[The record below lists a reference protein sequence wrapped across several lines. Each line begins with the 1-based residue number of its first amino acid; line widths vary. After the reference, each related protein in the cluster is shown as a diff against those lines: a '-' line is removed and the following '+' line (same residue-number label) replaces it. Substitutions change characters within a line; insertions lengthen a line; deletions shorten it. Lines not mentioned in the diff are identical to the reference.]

1 METKLGAMEA
11 LDAREQQLIDEL
23 DTEALDAKLKWL
35 AKELDGMVTAGQL
48 NKEEKAMVLEQLHTK
63 LEAVEL
69 QIATADSE
77 AKEKRAAKLRE
88 GHAELVARIDTV
100 SGLKPAHRAAKFE
113 KEMVAARKQLLELDK
128 LEVLQLLTMA
138 HPLWPYLFHLLPLLL
153 SRCARRRR
161 SCRSRRSSVST
172 SGPR

>member
-1 METKLGAMEA
+1 MLKVAKADYAAVETKLSAMEA

-138 HPLWPYLFHLLPLLL
+138 TRTMAMLAIATL
-153 SRCARRRR
+153 SMAEL
-161 SCRSRRSSVST
+161 
-172 SGPR
+172 GKLGAL

>member
-1 METKLGAMEA
+1 MPIIPSRHLTSL
-11 LDAREQQLIDEL
+11 L
-23 DTEALDAKLKWL
+23 
-35 AKELDGMVTAGQL
+35 L
-48 NKEEKAMVLEQLHTK
+48 NPDPNPNPTPTQVLEQLHSK

-88 GHAELVARIDTV
+88 GHAELVTRIDTV

-138 HPLWPYLFHLLPLLL
+138 TRTMAMLAIATL
-153 SRCARRRR
+153 SMAEL
-161 SCRSRRSSVST
+161 
-172 SGPR
+172 GKLGAL